1 MFDINYSLLNSNDI
15 IVITALNH
23 ESPLDNLKD
32 VVARLKECKIK
43 NKPVLVIFDLLCS
56 NGNEWNRFV
65 SLRFDGTKFIHQSFN
80 VLSNDDVM
88 PNIIDTQQ
96 SYFTQHPEII
106 KSSVLN

>member
-1 MFDINYSLLNSNDI
+1 MFDINYSLFNSNNI
-15 IVITALNH
+15 IVITALNY

-32 VVARLKECKIK
+32 VVTRLEGCK
-43 NKPVLVIFDLLCS
+43 NVNNSVLVIFDLLCC

-65 SLRFDGTKFIHQSFN
+65 SLRFDGTKFIHQSFS
-80 VLSNDDVM
+80 VLSNDDMM
-88 PNIIDTQQ
+88 PSIVNAQQ

>member
-1 MFDINYSLLNSNDI
+1 MFDINDSLLKSNNI

-32 VVARLKECKIK
+32 IVARLKGCKNVNNFI
-43 NKPVLVIFDLLCS
+43 LVIFDLLCC

-65 SLRFDGTKFIHQSFN
+65 SLQFDGTKFIHQSFS
-80 VLSNDDVM
+80 VLSNDDIM
-88 PNIIDTQQ
+88 PNIVKTQK
-96 SYFTQHPEII
+96 SYFNQHPEII